1 MSKKSLTLLI
11 FAMVFPTVLTLF
23 YFVLLPDWGLAAEA
37 KLFYGAGKVLQFSLP
52 LLAVWAGCAAFRHQ
66 RDGWRN
72 AKSPEFSS
80 KKDVFLGILTGAAIC
95 ALMLAAYQVI
105 MAGAPWMAEPADAIR
120 ARMQTFGVVSPPLF
134 LALGI
139 FYSLGHSFLEEYYW
153 RWFVFGNLRRV
164 LGFPPAC
171 VLSAVM
177 FMAHHV
183 LILGIYFGW
192 TSPITYL
199 ASLGVAIGGVIWA
212 FLYEKSGRITG
223 AWLSH
228 IGPDVAI
235 FTVGFW
241 ILSG

>member
-1 MSKKSLTLLI
+1 MSKKSLLLLI

-52 LLAVWAGCAAFRHQ
+52 LLAVWAGCAVLRHQ
-66 RDGWRN
+66 RAGWRD
-72 AKSPEFSS
+72 AKTPAFSP
-80 KKDVFLGILTGAAIC
+80 KKDVILGILTGTGIC
-95 ALMLAAYQVI
+95 LLMLAGYGVI
-105 MAGAPWMAEPADAIR
+105 MAEAPWMAEPADAIR
-120 ARMQTFGVVSPPLF
+120 ARMETFGVVSPPLF

-164 LGFPPAC
+164 VRFPAAC

-192 TSPITYL
+192 TSPVTYL
-199 ASLGVAIGGVIWA
+199 ASLGVAVGGIIWA